1 MARVAKAQAEQAF
14 DERREQIK
22 RAALRIFAEKGLAG
36 TKMSMI
42 ADEVGISH
50 GLTYRYFS
58 SKDEIFVLLVEEA
71 VEEAAEAIRNI
82 GQLPGT
88 PLEQVR
94 AFALRLL
101 DESHRDYFLLVQ
113 QAHKSDGVPL
123 KAKEAVQRYS
133 PQSTIELLFPIFI
146 RGQEAG
152 QFAEGDP
159 HNRIILFLSILTGL
173 MLQDARLLGVEWTQE
188 VDRLMRVLT

>member
-1 MARVAKAQAEQAF
+1 MPRVAKELAEQAF

-22 RAALRIFAEKGLAG
+22 RAALRIFAEKGLAS

-42 ADEVGISH
+42 ADEAGISH
-50 GLTYRYFS
+50 GLTYRYFR
-58 SKDEIFVLLVEEA
+58 SKEEIFVLLVEEA
-71 VEEAAEAIRNI
+71 IEEAAEALRNI

-101 DESHRDYFLLVQ
+101 DEGHRHYFMLVQ
-113 QAHKSDGVPL
+113 HAHKSEDVPP

-133 PQSTIELLFPIFI
+133 PQSTVELLIPIFI

-159 HNRIILFLSILTGL
+159 CRRMILFLSILTGL
-173 MLQDARLLGVEWTQE
+173 MLQDSKLPGVEWAQE
-188 VDRLMRVLT
+188 VNRLMRVLT